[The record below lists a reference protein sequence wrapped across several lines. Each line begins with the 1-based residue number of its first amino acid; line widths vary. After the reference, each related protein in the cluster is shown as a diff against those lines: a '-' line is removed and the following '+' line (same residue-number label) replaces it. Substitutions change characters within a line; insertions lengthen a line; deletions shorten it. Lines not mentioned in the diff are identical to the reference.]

1 MTGVGLQQSGR
12 ATRPRPRTGLR
23 IGLVAPPWL
32 AVPPT
37 VYGGTELVV
46 DQLARGLAADGCH
59 VVLFAT
65 GDATCPVARRWVYP
79 RARGQ
84 IGDTIV
90 ELHHVQ
96 RAYDALT
103 DVDLVHDHT
112 LLGPV
117 WAAMHRP
124 ELPVVT
130 TAHGEFTPELID
142 LYGAIADR
150 VGVIAISH
158 AQRRSAPSVRVG
170 RVIHHGIDLAG
181 YPVGRGDGGY
191 VLFLGRMSPD
201 KGVHRAVAV
210 ARAARKRLLI
220 AAKMQSPAER
230 AYYERQVAPLLGH
243 DAVYVGEVG
252 GRRKLALLAGA
263 EALVNPI
270 RWPEPFGLVMI
281 EALACGTPVL
291 TFAEGAAP
299 EIVEHG
305 RTGFPLRQHARDGGA
320 GARRRRPEPCR
331 LSGQRG
337 RPVLGETDGARA
349 PRPLPRRPSGPTRHL
364 RRGRAATDQMRG
376 AGGLG
381 GDGCRR

>member
-1 MTGVGLQQSGR
+1 MANVELQR
-12 ATRPRPRTGLR
+12 ADRDTKPHPRTGLR

-46 DQLARGLAADGCH
+46 DQLARGLDAHGCH
-59 VVLFAT
+59 VVLFTT
-65 GDATCPVARRWVYP
+65 GDATCPVASRWVYP

-84 IGDTIV
+84 IRDTLV

-117 WAAMHRP
+117 WAMMQRP

-130 TAHGEFTPELID
+130 TAHGQFTPELID

-150 VGVIAISH
+150 VPVIAISH
-158 AQRRSAPSVRVG
+158 AQRRSAPSVRVA

-181 YPVGRGDGGY
+181 FPEGRGDGGY

-201 KGVHRAVAV
+201 KGVHQAVAV

-220 AAKMQSPAER
+220 AAKMKTAAER
-230 AYYERQVAPLLGH
+230 EYYEQQVAPLLGH

-291 TFAEGAAP
+291 TFDEGAAP

-305 RTGFPLRQHARDGGA
+305 RTGFFCSNAHEMVARVRDVA
-320 GARRRRPEPCR
+320 DLNRADCR
-331 LSGQRG
+331 ASVATRFSATRMVREHLDLYRDVLADRLGQA
-337 RPVLGETDGARA
+337 D
-349 PRPLPRRPSGPTRHL
+349 
-364 RRGRAATDQMRG
+364 RAAMYT
-376 AGGLG
+376 
-381 GDGCRR
+381 RRDAMEETLEEVT